1 MSIPLSL
8 AHMNGGGII
17 EAVDEALAQ
26 IAENIADV
34 NTPPEKLRKLVL
46 EIVFKPNK
54 DRNFPM
60 AKATVKTS
68 LQPQEAQEIPLL
80 LDKEDGKHLL
90 FEAAKD
96 HNPGQLRLE
105 GTMPGEVHEKTSKN
119 VTPFKAAQSN

>member
-1 MSIPLSL
+1 M
-8 AHMNGGGII
+8 
-17 EAVDEALAQ
+17 V
-26 IAENIADV
+26 
-34 NTPPEKLRKLVL
+34 
-46 EIVFKPNK
+46 IVRF
-54 DRNFPM
+54 DGEGYLLG
-60 AKATVKTS
+60 S
-68 LQPQEAQEIPLL
+68 DIPLL